1 MTQVSPHGLH
11 HVTAIA
17 TDPQSNVDFYT
28 RALGLR
34 LVKQTVNF
42 DAPDTYHLYYGD
54 DQGRPS
60 SLLTFFPW
68 PGVRS
73 GRQGAGMTT
82 ATAFSVPGSSLGWWY
97 ERFKRVEI
105 DVDPPRSRDEDEVL
119 TFRDPDGI
127 VIDLV
132 AADGDHRS
140 GWDGVADIPA
150 EHAVRGLHAITL
162 SERQLDPSATML
174 TDLLGMSLTGEE
186 GDRTRFG
193 MAGGAS
199 GALVDVH
206 AGVRDRGLQAGGTV
220 HHVAFRAPDLPT
232 MTVWQPGADRPRRGG
247 DPDSGPAVLQVHL
260 FPRAGRGALRDR
272 HGCSRL
278 RCGRAAAGAWTKPEA
293 ATVAGARPGADRRR
307 PAAAPAGRRHPVTD
321 QSRKGGDPLGP
332 PPRAQQH
339 TGARGSPLDRP
350 HVFLPAAGDPAGPP
364 LLLLHGT
371 GGNEHDLLPLR
382 EHLSP
387 GAAAL
392 SVRGTVLENG
402 MPRFFRRLREGVFD
416 EDDLRRRADELADF
430 VQAASDRYGIADR
443 SLVAAGFSNG
453 ANIASALLLRRPD
466 VLAGAVLFAAMVPFA
481 EPPAA
486 DLAGVPVVISN
497 GDRDPMIPATMT
509 EQLASQLRDRGAVV
523 TLLPHPGGHQI
534 EPGLLPQI
542 RRILAR

>member
-54 DQGRPS
+54 EQGRPS

-68 PGVRS
+68 PGVPS

-82 ATAFSVPGSSLGWWY
+82 ATAFSVPGPSLGWWY
-97 ERFKRVEI
+97 ERFKGLGI

-186 GDRTRFG
+186 GDRARFG

-206 AGVRDRGLQAGGTV
+206 AGVKARGLQAGGTV

-232 MTVWQPGADRPRRGG
+232 MTVWQQE
-247 DPDSGPAVLQVHL
+247 LI
-260 FPRAGRGALRDR
+260 
-272 HGCSRL
+272 
-278 RCGRAAAGAWTKPEA
+278 
-293 ATVAGARPGADRRR
+293 
-307 PAAAPAGRRHPVTD
+307 
-321 QSRKGGDPLGP
+321 
-332 PPRAQQH
+332 
-339 TGARGSPLDRP
+339 ARGVSVTQILDRQYFKSIYFREP
-350 HVFLPAAGDPAGPP
+350 GGVLFEIATDAPGFDVDEP
-364 LLLLHGT
+364 LLELGRNLK
-371 GGNEHDLLPLR
+371 LPPWLEPDR
-382 EHLSP
+382 DQI
-387 GAAAL
+387 AAAL
-392 SVRGTVLENG
+392 PPLQ
-402 MPRFFRRLREGVFD
+402 L
-416 EDDLRRRADELADF
+416 
-430 VQAASDRYGIADR
+430 
-443 SLVAAGFSNG
+443 
-453 ANIASALLLRRPD
+453 D
-466 VLAGAVLFAAMVPFA
+466 V
-481 EPPAA
+481 
-486 DLAGVPVVISN
+486 D
-497 GDRDPMIPATMT
+497 IP
-509 EQLASQLRDRGAVV
+509 
-523 TLLPHPGGHQI
+523 
-534 EPGLLPQI
+534 
-542 RRILAR
+542 